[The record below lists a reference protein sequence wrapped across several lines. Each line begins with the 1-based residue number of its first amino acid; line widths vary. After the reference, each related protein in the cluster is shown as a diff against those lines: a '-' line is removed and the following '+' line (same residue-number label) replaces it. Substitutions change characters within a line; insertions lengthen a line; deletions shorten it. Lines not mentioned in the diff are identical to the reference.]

1 MIPKSGNRFS
11 EKIMLRQKSMIPK
24 SGNRFSGEIMLR
36 QMAMTATDHE
46 RIAWIDYA
54 RGFSIILVVMMHA
67 TLGVEASL
75 GREGWLHEVVTFAK
89 PFRIPAFFLVSG
101 LLVSRVID
109 RDWRSYLDGR
119 VLHFVYFYVLWLTI
133 QFLFK
138 FPGFALEQGI
148 WGAVRLYL
156 EAFVQPFGTLW
167 FIYLLPIFFLVVKL
181 LRGVPP
187 AIVWIAA
194 AILEISHLETGSVVI
209 DEFASR
215 FVFFYSGYVLAQQAF
230 HFASLSERHGP
241 AIMAGIV
248 FWVLL
253 NSYLVYVDLAGRPF
267 VSLALG
273 ILGAGVIIAVS
284 ALLAQHGFASFI
296 RSCGENSLPIYL
308 AFFLPMAAA
317 RVVINAS
324 GLIADAGT
332 EAALVTAIAVAG
344 ALLIHRLAMP
354 TRLRFLFERP
364 DAFRLKPRLHLAAL
378 R

>member
-1 MIPKSGNRFS
+1 
-11 EKIMLRQKSMIPK
+11 
-24 SGNRFSGEIMLR
+24 
-36 QMAMTATDHE
+36 MTTTDHE

-54 RGFSIILVVMMHA
+54 RGFSIILVVMMHS
-67 TLGVEASL
+67 TLGVEISL
-75 GREGWLHEVVTFAK
+75 GREGWLHAAVSFAK

-101 LLVSRVID
+101 LLLSRVID

-138 FPGFALEQGI
+138 FPGFAAEQGI

-167 FIYLLPIFFLVVKL
+167 FIYLLPIFFLAVKL
-181 LRGVPP
+181 LRRVPP
-187 AIVWIAA
+187 AIVWVAA
-194 AILEISHLETGSVVI
+194 ALLEIAHLDTGSVVI

-215 FVFFYSGYVLAQQAF
+215 FVFFYSGYVLARHAF
-230 HFASLSERHGP
+230 NFASLCQRNVL
-241 AIMAGIV
+241 AVVAGIAL
-248 FWVLL
+248 WALL
-253 NSYLVYVDLAGRPF
+253 NGALVHVDLAERPL

-273 ILGAGVIIAVS
+273 FLGAGVIIGAS
-284 ALLAQHGFASFI
+284 ALLAQRGFASFI
-296 RSCGENSLPIYL
+296 RSCGEHSLPIYL

-317 RVVINAS
+317 RVIINKS
-324 GLIADAGT
+324 GLIPDAGT

-344 ALLIHRLAMP
+344 AFLIHRFAMP
-354 TRLRFLFERP
+354 TRFRFLFERP
-364 DAFRLKPRLHLAAL
+364 DAFRLKPQLHLAAQ

>member
-1 MIPKSGNRFS
+1 
-11 EKIMLRQKSMIPK
+11 
-24 SGNRFSGEIMLR
+24 
-36 QMAMTATDHE
+36 MTAKAQEHIGERTGE

-54 RGFSIILVVMMHA
+54 RGFSIILVVMMHS

-75 GREGWLHEVVTFAK
+75 GRDGWLHEAVAFAK

-109 RDWRSYLDGR
+109 RDWRTYLDSR
-119 VLHFVYFYVLWLTI
+119 VLHFVYFYVLWVTI

-138 FPGFALEQGI
+138 FPGFAAEQGI
-148 WGAVRLYL
+148 VGATRLYL

-181 LRGVPP
+181 LRRVSPVL
-187 AIVWIAA
+187 IFSAA
-194 AILEISHLETGSVVI
+194 ALLETLHLDTGSVVI

-215 FVFFYSGYVLAQQAF
+215 FVFFYAGYVLAQYAF
-230 HFASLSERHGP
+230 RLASWSERHVLVTS
-241 AIMAGIV
+241 AGMV
-248 FWVLL
+248 AWLLL
-253 NSYLVYVDLAGRPF
+253 NGALVYSGFSERPF
-267 VSLALG
+267 ISLMLG
-273 ILGAGVIIAVS
+273 FLGAGGIIALS
-284 ALLAQHGFASFI
+284 ALLARRAQTGFVRF
-296 RSCGENSLPIYL
+296 CGENSLPIYL

-317 RVVINAS
+317 RIVINKS
-324 GLIADAGT
+324 GLITDVGT
-332 EAALVTAIAVAG
+332 EATIVTAVAVAG

-364 DAFRLKPRLHLAAL
+364 DAFRLKDRLHLAAQ

>member
-1 MIPKSGNRFS
+1 MTMIAK
-11 EKIMLRQKSMIPK
+11 
-24 SGNRFSGEIMLR
+24 
-36 QMAMTATDHE
+36 AHE

-54 RGFSIILVVMMHA
+54 RGLSIILVVMMHS

-75 GREGWLHEVVTFAK
+75 GRDGWLHEAVNFAR

-109 RDWRSYLDGR
+109 RDWRSYLDSR
-119 VLHFVYFYVLWLTI
+119 VLHFVYFYVLWVTI

-138 FPGFALEQGI
+138 FPGFAAEQGI
-148 WGAVRLYL
+148 LGAVRLYL

-181 LRGVPP
+181 LRRVPP
-187 AIVWIAA
+187 VLVWSAA
-194 AILEISHLETGSVVI
+194 ALLETMHLDTGSVVI

-215 FVFFYSGYVLAQQAF
+215 FVFFYSGYVLAPYAF
-230 HFASLSERHGP
+230 RLASWSERHRIAFIA
-241 AIMAGIV
+241 AIAV
-248 FWVLL
+248 WLL
-253 NSYLVYVDLAGRPF
+253 FNGALVYSDLAERPF
-267 VSLALG
+267 ISLALG
-273 ILGAGVIIAVS
+273 FLGAAGIIAVS
-284 ALLAQHGFASFI
+284 ALLAQAGRGAFVGF
-296 RSCGENSLPIYL
+296 CGENSLPIYL

-317 RVVINAS
+317 RVLINKS
-324 GLIADAGT
+324 GLIPDAGT
-332 EAALVTAIAVAG
+332 EAAIVTAVAVAG

-364 DAFRLKPRLHLAAL
+364 AAFRLKSPLHLAPQ